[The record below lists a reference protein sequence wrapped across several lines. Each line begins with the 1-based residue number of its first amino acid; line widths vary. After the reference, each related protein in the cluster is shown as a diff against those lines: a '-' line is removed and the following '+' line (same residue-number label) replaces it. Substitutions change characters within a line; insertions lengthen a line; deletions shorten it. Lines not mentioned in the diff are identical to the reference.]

1 MARITIC
8 SATSLLLTA
17 LGGNGSLAPK
27 TASNLNFET
36 ADSIMGCVDCDL
48 CDKIHAAGNVWFPT
62 SPAKVL
68 SKSTLTPITS
78 VQMRAGPD

>member
-1 MARITIC
+1 MLQERTM
-8 SATSLLLTA
+8 SLFLTT
-17 LGGNGSLAPK
+17 LGGNGSPAPK
-27 TASNLNFET
+27 TAYVLNFET

-48 CDKIHAAGNVWFPT
+48 CEKKHAAGNVRFPT

-78 VQMRAGPD
+78 VQM